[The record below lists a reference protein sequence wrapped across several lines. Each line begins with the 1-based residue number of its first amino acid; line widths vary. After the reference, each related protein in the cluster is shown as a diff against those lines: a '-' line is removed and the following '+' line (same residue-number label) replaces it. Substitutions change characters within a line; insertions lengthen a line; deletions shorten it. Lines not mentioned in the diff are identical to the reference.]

1 MALHEGDPGSLGGYR
16 IVDRLGSG
24 GMGVVYRARAGSG
37 REVAVKVV
45 HAQYAE
51 DPVFR
56 VRFRQEI
63 AAVRRVS
70 GAFTAPVVDA
80 DPEAPRPWMAT
91 QYVPGRPLSARVR
104 DDGPLAGAELRRLV
118 LGLVEALRDIH
129 RSGVVHRDLKPAN
142 VLMAEDGPRVIDFG
156 ISRAAENQALT
167 ETGHMMGTPPFM
179 SPEQLADARSV
190 GPASDVFS
198 LAALV
203 VFAAT
208 GRGPFDADSP
218 YLTAYRVMTEEPD
231 LTAVPEPLRTVLSRC
246 LAKRSAARPGLDALA
261 AEFAAALPEPAAT
274 EPPTAPHRPTD
285 PAPTRPPAAVPA
297 PTRAPAVA
305 PDPTWPP
312 AAGLEPTRAPVV
324 DPPRPPAQDPPRP
337 SAPDQ
342 TRAPAVAPDP
352 TWPPAAGLAPS
363 RPPAQDPTGPSA
375 PDRAR
380 TPQDPTGPSAPD
392 RARTRPPGPGPDRP
406 RPPVAAPDPTRP
418 RVADLEPPRLP
429 AADPPAP
436 VPYRADAPADPAHA
450 AVDAADDVAGI
461 PAAGPT
467 ASVPYPAAAH
477 GDPARAAAGA
487 TGVPVSRTRGLRVPL
502 AVGVAGVLVVALT
515 AYLFGPFQVGARPGA
530 APSPSAEA
538 TRWGALP
545 AGWRPWR
552 TTMYA
557 VAAHGVKRSSAPADG
572 PGHGG
577 QPSCALSGG
586 ALYCGGDTTLPIRVD
601 AVTGRTV
608 WRAATRPPGI
618 ALGRY
623 GSAVVGVRDGVVLV
637 RESVLNVAAEDTTT
651 TVTAFAA
658 GDGRRLWSRPT
669 GDANAQAVLVGGLVL
684 VPDGLTVTARSP
696 RDGSARWTMS
706 VPAGHHC
713 GFHGAGGDVYA
724 DCTGYHTPSGARR
737 RLIALDPADGAARP
751 LPAAPSLTAE
761 YAGTLDGRLVYAARR
776 SGDPTT
782 QDNPYTGVEVIDPR
796 TGARA
801 THALAGEYRGRV
813 AMAHGVLCFAASDGG
828 TTAVSPLTG
837 RRVWRTAT
845 TLEQPAAPVADER
858 GSVFLASASGRVA
871 ALDAR
876 TGRRLW
882 ESYPRAGTVVSGD
895 YDSPELLVNGGA
907 LVVTTPDGTLFTLDP
922 ARPGRAPAPA

>member
-16 IVDRLGSG
+16 IVDRLGAG

-63 AAVRRVS
+63 DAVRKVS

-104 DDGPLAGAELRRLV
+104 DDGPLTGAELRRLV

-129 RSGVVHRDLKPAN
+129 RAGVVHRDLKPAN

-218 YLTAYRVMTEEPD
+218 YLTAYRVMSEEPD
-231 LTAVPEPLRTVLSRC
+231 LTAVPGPLRAVMSRC
-246 LAKRSAARPGLDALA
+246 LAKRAAARPGLDALA
-261 AEFAAALPEPAAT
+261 AEFAAALPEPAGA
-274 EPPTAPHRPTD
+274 EPPTVPHRRAD
-285 PAPTRPPAAVPA
+285 PEPTRPPAADPPASVPYRAPA
-297 PTRAPAVA
+297 PADPEAPAVA
-305 PDPTWPP
+305 
-312 AAGLEPTRAPVV
+312 
-324 DPPRPPAQDPPRP
+324 
-337 SAPDQ
+337 
-342 TRAPAVAPDP
+342 
-352 TWPPAAGLAPS
+352 
-363 RPPAQDPTGPSA
+363 
-375 PDRAR
+375 
-380 TPQDPTGPSAPD
+380 
-392 RARTRPPGPGPDRP
+392 
-406 RPPVAAPDPTRP
+406 
-418 RVADLEPPRLP
+418 
-429 AADPPAP
+429 AAD
-436 VPYRADAPADPAHA
+436 DAPA
-450 AVDAADDVAGI
+450 
-461 PAAGPT
+461 
-467 ASVPYPAAAH
+467 
-477 GDPARAAAGA
+477 
-487 TGVPVSRTRGLRVPL
+487 SRTRRPRVPL
-502 AVGVAGVLVVALT
+502 AVGVAGVLAVALT
-515 AYLFGPFQVGARPGA
+515 GYLLGPFTGGARPGA
-530 APSPSAEA
+530 GPSPGATA

-545 AGWRPWR
+545 DGWRPWR
-552 TTMYA
+552 TNVYA
-557 VAAHGVKRSSAPADG
+557 VAAHGVKRSSAPANG

-577 QPSCALSGG
+577 QPSCALSGR
-586 ALYCGGDTTLPIRVD
+586 ALYCGGNSTLPIRVD
-601 AVTGRTV
+601 AARGRTV
-608 WRAATRPPGI
+608 WRAATQPPGI
-618 ALGRY
+618 GLDHYDSR
-623 GSAVVGVRDGVVLV
+623 VVGVHEGVVLV
-637 RESVLNVAAEDTTT
+637 RESVLNTAGNDTTT
-651 TVTAFAA
+651 TVAAFAA
-658 GDGRRLWSRPT
+658 ADGRRLWSRPT
-669 GDANAQAVLVGGLVL
+669 GEANAPAALVGGVVL

-706 VPAGHHC
+706 VPAGQHC
-713 GFHGAGGDVYA
+713 DFHGAGGDVYA

-737 RLIALDPADGAARP
+737 RLIAVDPADGSTRP
-751 LPAAPSLTAE
+751 LPAAPSLTAD

-776 SGDPTT
+776 SGDPTA

-796 TGARA
+796 TGTRE
-801 THALAGEYRGRV
+801 TSALAGEYRGRA
-813 AMAHGVLCFAASDGG
+813 AMAHGVLCFAASDGR

-837 RRVWRTAT
+837 GQVWRTAT

-882 ESYPRAGTVVSGD
+882 ESYPRAGTVISGD
-895 YDSPELLVNGGA
+895 YDSPELLLNGGA

-922 ARPGRAPAPA
+922 ARPGRKPASA